1 MEEHATPYLRRYHDL
16 CATRDAGQISPQ
28 QFAAEIGRLRW
39 RDGRGVWWMID
50 PAGTLLFYDGRS
62 WVTPTPAPEPGHGP
76 VSPTAQGA
84 GSGGPAAP
92 VSSPTRPPV
101 PAAGVSTSTS
111 PSESAS
117 PPAATAA
124 PVTAPAIPAAASHAP
139 TVSTE
144 AGSRPASASSH
155 GTTDSRSLLRSVAPL
170 LAVLPSLLCGA
181 LWFLY
186 TFIGVFKYEGLDGI
200 DFLTPMIVS
209 GLPVLFWLF
218 KKPLDRLMLPIK
230 PLIQSAPKPLRLGIC
245 LAIPVFLGCGCSSL
259 TPSGY
264 FALSVSAFISV
275 IVAGVLMRF

>member
-1 MEEHATPYLRRYHDL
+1 
-16 CATRDAGQISPQ
+16 
-28 QFAAEIGRLRW
+28 
-39 RDGRGVWWMID
+39 
-50 PAGTLLFYDGRS
+50 
-62 WVTPTPAPEPGHGP
+62 
-76 VSPTAQGA
+76 
-84 GSGGPAAP
+84 
-92 VSSPTRPPV
+92 
-101 PAAGVSTSTS
+101 
-111 PSESAS
+111 
-117 PPAATAA
+117 
-124 PVTAPAIPAAASHAP
+124 
-139 TVSTE
+139 
-144 AGSRPASASSH
+144 
-155 GTTDSRSLLRSVAPL
+155 
-170 LAVLPSLLCGA
+170 